1 MRSNL
6 SEKGGGC
13 GNVCVLCM
21 REKGGVCICVCACV
35 FVREREVYV
44 FVKRVCIY
52 SVDADI

>member
-13 GNVCVLCM
+13 GNVCVVYE
-21 REKGGVCICVCACV
+21 RERRCVYLCV